1 MRKIIT
7 FLVVGILIFFILLAM
22 DHSYVSMNKYI
33 SELSPA
39 ANMER
44 LKIILLSLCLG
55 IVFDWANV
63 IKIIH
68 KKISISYSLV
78 FPFLVSL
85 FLALISVFFIDSEPS
100 FFTNIFMKLHVNII
114 FGILSGILFTRIL
127 AKNEP

>member
-1 MRKIIT
+1 MKKIVT
-7 FLVVGILIFFILLAM
+7 FLVVGIVIFLILIAI

-55 IVFDWANV
+55 IVFDWSNV
-63 IKIIH
+63 IKIIQ
-68 KKISISYSLV
+68 KKISINYSLV

-85 FLALISVFFIDSEPS
+85 FFALLSVFFIDSEPS

-114 FGILSGILFTRIL
+114 FGILSGILLTRIF
-127 AKNEP
+127 AKNES

>member
-7 FLVVGILIFFILLAM
+7 FLVVGIVIFLILIAI
-22 DHSYVSMNKYI
+22 DHFYVSMNKYI

-55 IVFDWANV
+55 IVFDWSNV
-63 IKIIH
+63 IKITQ
-68 KKISISYSLV
+68 KKIIINYSLV
-78 FPFLVSL
+78 FPFLISL
-85 FLALISVFFIDSEPS
+85 FFALLSVFFIDSEPS

-114 FGILSGILFTRIL
+114 FGILSGILLTRIFV
-127 AKNEP
+127 KNEH

>member
-1 MRKIIT
+1 M
-7 FLVVGILIFFILLAM
+7 FFILLAI

-33 SELSPA
+33 NELSPA

-55 IVFDWANV
+55 IVFDWSNV
-63 IKIIH
+63 IKLVK
-68 KKISISYSLV
+68 KKISIHYSLI

-85 FLALISVFFIDSEPS
+85 FLAMLPAFFIDIEPS

-114 FGILSGILFTRIL
+114 FGILSGIILTRIFV
-127 AKNEP
+127 KNES

>member
-7 FLVVGILIFFILLAM
+7 FLVVGIVIFLILIAI

-55 IVFDWANV
+55 IVFDWSNV
-63 IKIIH
+63 IKIIQ
-68 KKISISYSLV
+68 KKIIINYSLV
-78 FPFLVSL
+78 FPFLISL
-85 FLALISVFFIDSEPS
+85 FFALLTVFFIDSEPS

-114 FGILSGILFTRIL
+114 FGILSGILLTRIFV
-127 AKNEP
+127 KNEY